1 MLNVLFGV
9 ALYNVTYRRILDYRW
24 SPVAF
29 HKRLDLIYP
38 KHKNIQNKY
47 KTIHIWTHVNFI
59 FSLLICKW
67 WRLETEN
74 FISMKC
80 LFYHILL
87 FYHIHTAELWCYV
100 TSKGLNLQ
108 SWNWK
113 NLVYDLH
120 CILEGTGEY
129 VGQICLKCFY
139 LVSTWNSWKTEQK
152 ALFVHFAH

>member
-47 KTIHIWTHVNFI
+47 KTIHIWTHVNVI

-67 WRLETEN
+67 WRLVIEN
-74 FISMKC
+74 
-80 LFYHILL
+80 LFQRN
-87 FYHIHTAELWCYV
+87 
-100 TSKGLNLQ
+100 TSKYFIQIILYRRYCKRVESTELELKYFGL
-108 SWNWK
+108 WFA
-113 NLVYDLH
+113 LH
-120 CILEGTGEY
+120 IRGSGGY